1 MIIFK
6 GVLKFF
12 LYYTIPLPNNND
24 NPVDR
29 TQHTHTQVN
38 ILKAIKPTSW
48 VPSSHSLFVIWY
60 ATKERWLLTR
70 LASYATNTTRKY
82 STSF

>member
-1 MIIFK
+1 MCNCAPLLKKPMLKSDYLFCKMIIFK
-6 GVLKFF
+6 GVLNFF
-12 LYYTIPLPNNND
+12 LYYTTPLPNNND

-60 ATKERWLLTR
+60 ATKER
-70 LASYATNTTRKY
+70 
-82 STSF
+82 